1 MPYSR
6 FLHTELESSHTADGK
21 VLSYTIFSSAQ
32 PHTPALGFRK
42 SVGLQRFAVIWDQE
56 QDLRVISLIE
66 EALAVRFFSPIK
78 VLRPSKARLD
88 IIIDQTLNDEKLKA
102 FVFAWE
108 KLVHKVAGSD
118 WSLVVFTETQEH
130 SPLDEIGMLE
140 MFNQEL
146 MLRGKLGI
154 EDYSP
159 DLALL

>member
-1 MPYSR
+1 MLYSR
-6 FLHTELESSHTADGK
+6 FLHTELESSCTADDK
-21 VLSYTIFSSAQ
+21 VLSYTIFSSSQ

-56 QDLRVISLIE
+56 QDLRIISLIE

-78 VLRPSKARLD
+78 LLRLSKERLD
-88 IIIDQTLNDEKLKA
+88 IIVDQNLNDEKLKA

-108 KLVHKVAGSD
+108 KLIRKVAGSD
-118 WSLVVFTETQEH
+118 WSLVVFTETQVH
-130 SPLDEIGMLE
+130 SPLDEIGMLD

-146 MLRGKLGI
+146 MQRAKLGI